1 MPCELAPRSST
12 ERQYYR
18 CMIEDSWGRGR
29 SWGSLLHLTH
39 DSLPWC
45 LSVMRRQ
52 SHTVLLPC
60 PPPLVCSKQLSWTS
74 SFYRHIT
81 VPVPRC
87 SIITPPLWPDYTHRY
102 NATQLCNLGK
112 LLTLSGPQFFHLWD
126 GLAVRVYLYGC
137 YELIHYCC
145 CSVTKL
151 CLSLATPWTEMPGF
165 PDPHHL
171 PEFAQVCVHW
181 IRDGIRFDWNIVGL
195 QSCVNCKCMA
205 KWFS

>member
-1 MPCELAPRSST
+1 MNWSLDQAQKDSITGAWLRIAEEEGEVEVPSSISPT
-12 ERQYYR
+12 
-18 CMIEDSWGRGR
+18 I
-29 SWGSLLHLTH
+29 
-39 DSLPWC
+39 
-45 LSVMRRQ
+45 
-52 SHTVLLPC
+52 PC
-60 PPPLVCSKQLSWTS
+60 PDAWVWWEGNLTPSCSPAHHHLCAPNSSLGPLL
-74 SFYRHIT
+74 FYRHIT